1 MRSCFSLMVVLLFK
15 GWAGGGGL
23 LELGGFTQELDLDD
37 SQDISLS
44 LGLWFWLL
52 GGVGGRFDSVR
63 WQKWLVRL

>member
-1 MRSCFSLMVVLLFK
+1 MLLLLFR
-15 GWAGGGGL
+15 GRTAGGGL
-23 LELGGFTQELDLDD
+23 LGLGGFTQELDLDD

-63 WQKWLVRL
+63 WQKRLV